1 MIYLDNGSTSFPKA
15 EGMSEFVKKFL
26 DERCFNINRGAYS
39 SSTDTSELVY
49 DTREKAAEFFGG
61 EKGKK
66 VIFTSGVTFSLNLVL
81 NGLLGGGDKAVTTY
95 MEHNAVLRPLSKLA
109 KQGTEVNFVSCDKN
123 GEIDLNDL
131 EEKLKQNPKVCVV
144 THASNVCGTIM
155 PIKEIGKLCR
165 RYGVIFVVDAAQT
178 AGVVD
183 IDMNRDN
190 IDVLCFTGHK
200 GLLGMQGIGGVIFGG
215 DTAEICSPFCYGG
228 TGSFSHT
235 TEMPKIL
242 PDKFEAGTL
251 NLPGIASLNYCF
263 DFLKQKGI
271 QNIFAHEKKLQALF
285 EEGVKQL
292 DNVQIIGGKA
302 KNRCAVTSLDFKNVD
317 NGEASF
323 VLDTEYSIMTRS
335 GLHCAPYAH
344 KTLGTFP
351 RGTVRFAFGYKTTEE
366 EVKKAIQAVA
376 KI

>member
-81 NGLLGGGDKAVTTY
+81 NGLLGNGDKAVTTY

-131 EEKLKQNPKVCVV
+131 EEKLKQNPKICVV

-155 PIKEIGKLCR
+155 PIKEIGALCR

-183 IDMNRDN
+183 IDMSRDN

-251 NLPGIASLNYCF
+251 NLP
-263 DFLKQKGI
+263 
-271 QNIFAHEKKLQALF
+271 
-285 EEGVKQL
+285 
-292 DNVQIIGGKA
+292 
-302 KNRCAVTSLDFKNVD
+302 
-317 NGEASF
+317 
-323 VLDTEYSIMTRS
+323 
-335 GLHCAPYAH
+335 
-344 KTLGTFP
+344 
-351 RGTVRFAFGYKTTEE
+351 
-366 EVKKAIQAVA
+366 
-376 KI
+376 